1 MERQHM
7 ADIDRLRE
15 ILGDSPG
22 AKLLI
27 ELEALRIEN
36 DALRRDAERY
46 RWLSRECV
54 NYYNTG
60 IMPDLV
66 WQGPDWHDISSPEM
80 LDAGIDAA
88 MNGANK

>member
-1 MERQHM
+1 MKQEHK
-7 ADIDRLRE
+7 ADIGRLRE

-46 RWLSRECV
+46 RWLRWGRRELPD
-54 NYYNTG
+54 G
-60 IMPDLV
+60 GAMLSPPDL
-66 WQGPDWHDISSPEM
+66 
-80 LDAGIDAA
+80 DAAIDDA
-88 MNGANK
+88 MNGANA